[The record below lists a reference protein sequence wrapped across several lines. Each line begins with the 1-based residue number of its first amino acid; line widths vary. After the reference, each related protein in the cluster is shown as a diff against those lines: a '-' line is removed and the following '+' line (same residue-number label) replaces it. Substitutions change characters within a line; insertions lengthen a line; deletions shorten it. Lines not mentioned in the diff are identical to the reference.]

1 MLFTHSKV
9 SNERSRAYVLEF
21 RSHLDQVLNIDRQL
35 IFIIPKTSHTGIF
48 FQAVDHV
55 LEGREVD
62 LQPLLL
68 LQHGLQEGLVLRVEV
83 VVRSFRVDR
92 KRLKNKKLSDDE
104 KKISGDTG

>member
-1 MLFTHSKV
+1 MFLLPNIS
-9 SNERSRAYVLEF
+9 RSTA
-21 RSHLDQVLNIDRQL
+21 
-35 IFIIPKTSHTGIF
+35 HTGVF
-48 FQAVDHV
+48 LQAVDHV

-92 KRLKNKKLSDDE
+92 KRLKKKKLSDDE
-104 KKISGDTG
+104 KKKNSGDTG